1 MIKLLAAPVRS
12 IVRFP
17 LFQLA
22 VVVAVILILQAGN
35 DNSARGQIFDG
46 LDKLVE
52 STVRLLSA
60 AFNVK
65 SFTKSWL
72 TTGFWIA
79 YVYLACL
86 LILAL
91 LRVVI
96 SKMVDF
102 VGWINLFGLRNAIAR
117 ERGIAAYRAWVP
129 FERIRPAGIPQEKWE
144 EAFAWPANNEPPY
157 PPLAQRISRG
167 VISYVGVLLIAA
179 ILLQVLTPF
188 PVLTWLGGLIKMLV
202 G

>member
-91 LRVVI
+91 LRAVI